1 MEKYKKEYSQETKAV
16 NWKKKRIIPVLSC
29 VLIVIVLFSLAGCQ
43 EQGKQ
48 LYSGNIEV
56 EESDVVYNSEYNTPP
71 SLEVTPGELEVEV
84 IQGESTANGEGPTV
98 SIMTPPKE
106 RPVVP
111 AVTQPEKVGIDLP
124 YVIPST
130 DLQLQRV
137 AEYEGV
143 YLEDGS
149 DTSVSNVAMLL
160 LYNSGTEGIEYG
172 KITMKYEDKI
182 LEFVVS
188 AIPVDGKVVAQ
199 EINQNSCAAGELLEC
214 TADIATRAQLERAEG
229 VIEITDNGD
238 DSLTIT
244 NLSNQDIVTVRIFY
258 KYYMEDENTYVG
270 GITYT
275 AKISDL
281 KANES
286 RVVAP
291 SHYVSSGS
299 MIMMVR
305 TYDADA

>member
-1 MEKYKKEYSQETKAV
+1 MSIRYIFFKIY
-16 NWKKKRIIPVLSC
+16 I
-29 VLIVIVLFSLAGCQ
+29 
-43 EQGKQ
+43 
-48 LYSGNIEV
+48 
-56 EESDVVYNSEYNTPP
+56 
-71 SLEVTPGELEVEV
+71 
-84 IQGESTANGEGPTV
+84 NG
-98 SIMTPPKE
+98 
-106 RPVVP
+106 
-111 AVTQPEKVGIDLP
+111 
-124 YVIPST
+124 
-130 DLQLQRV
+130 
-137 AEYEGV
+137 
-143 YLEDGS
+143 
-149 DTSVSNVAMLL
+149 
-160 LYNSGTEGIEYG
+160 GIEYG

-199 EINQNSCAAGELLEC
+199 EINQNSCAA
-214 TADIATRAQLERAEG
+214 G